1 LSKLPYLAD
10 RGAVADAASL
20 IDTHGPGAAF
30 EAAMRA
36 NHSRSLGNHIHFCR
50 WRQIERLIALLA
62 TDAPVGAVH

>member
-20 IDTHGPGAAF
+20 IDTHGPYAAY

-36 NHSRSLGNHIHFCR
+36 DRSRSLGNYVHFCR

-62 TDAPVGAVH
+62 TDAPFGTVH